1 MKRLFL
7 TILILAAF
15 TGTAVAD
22 NDIDFGGNVD
32 LINQNFGDIV
42 REAGIITAYRGIAP
56 AEPLGI
62 LGFDIGVE
70 SSFVDIETSTWEPV
84 IDAGTSD
91 PPSVLPIPRIHV
103 RKGLPFNVDVGASYA
118 SVPDSNIEI
127 LGGEVQ
133 WALLEGTMATPALSM
148 RGHYSTL
155 EGVDDLDVE
164 TYGVDALVSKGFTM
178 LTPYA
183 GVGILEID
191 GKYTGDELDFLSGS
205 FKLEDQSKTETRYF
219 GGMQISLAMLALT
232 VEAEYSDIPVYSAK
246 LSFNW

>member
-1 MKRLFL
+1 MRRLFL
-7 TILILAAF
+7 TILMLTVFA
-15 TGTAVAD
+15 GTAVAD
-22 NDIDFGGNVD
+22 NDIDFGD
-32 LINQNFGDIV
+32 ETELINQNFGDIV

-70 SSFVDIETSTWEPV
+70 ASFVDIESSTWEPV
-84 IDAGTSD
+84 IDAGNSD
-91 PPSVLPIPRIHV
+91 PPSVMPVPRIHV
-103 RKGLPFNVDVGASYA
+103 RKGLPFNVDVGASYS
-118 SVPDSNIEI
+118 SVPDSNIEV
-127 LGGEVQ
+127 LGAEVQ
-133 WALLEGTMATPALSM
+133 WALLEGTVATPALSM

-191 GKYTGDELDFLSGS
+191 GKYTGDDAILQTT
-205 FKLEDQSKTETRYF
+205 LEDQSKTETRYF

-246 LSFNW
+246 LSLNW